1 MIPLQTRRG
10 RLTPPSPPILAA
22 PLDPPLEAFKEQ
34 VAMSLSALYIRLKS
48 GEDVSPQLL
57 ALISSINSTRTEV

>member
-1 MIPLQTRRG
+1 MY
-10 RLTPPSPPILAA
+10 
-22 PLDPPLEAFKEQ
+22 
-34 VAMSLSALYIRLKS
+34 LSALYIRLKS